1 MSRLQIVSM
10 LLIARLTCLQ
20 AYAGTAPD
28 ARPEP
33 PVKIEAKDV
42 ASVVNDLILGP
53 RGVVTGQVVERSGKA
68 RAKVRVVLLRDQ
80 REIAATYTDADG
92 HFEFAG
98 VSPGTVQIVSG
109 RGTGIFRVWTAVQ
122 APPSALPRALIVD
135 GGLVVRGQGCKSY
148 RWIECHPYLFYA
160 GVATA
165 ITVPLVLLGSS
176 DDPASP

>member
-1 MSRLQIVSM
+1 MNRFRVVTLLLISRLTV
-10 LLIARLTCLQ
+10 LQ
-20 AYAGTAPD
+20 AHAGTVVETTSA
-28 ARPEP
+28 
-33 PVKIEAKDV
+33 PVKIEPRDV
-42 ASVVNDLILGP
+42 ASVVNDLTLNPG
-53 RGVVTGQVVERSGKA
+53 GVVKGQVVEPSGKA
-68 RAKVRVVLLRDQ
+68 RAKVRTVLLRDQ
-80 REIAATYTDADG
+80 REVASTYTDPYG

-109 RGTGIFRVWTAVQ
+109 RGTGIFRVWHADR
-122 APPSALPRALIVD
+122 APPSALPTALIVD

-165 ITVPLVLLGSS
+165 ITVPLVLLGSG